1 MNLFGVQIPKI
12 LECRRFT
19 VPKEAEGD
27 TTKPRLTK
35 HFELDLDIQGNRHLT
50 LDGVEYITEP
60 GSIVFRRPG
69 QFCTSSGGYDM
80 FMLTFEWTE
89 EEVQKADYA
98 RNSPKIYNRTII
110 PEDILPLPHV
120 FMPEHGAELLAI
132 YKRLSV
138 IYRQPS
144 RQSITDLQLSKLL
157 FLVCSDA
164 ASYELRRSEEDTPT
178 DRILSYINTHY
189 MENITLEDL
198 ANHVHLSR
206 HYLVHLL
213 RKETGRTPFD
223 FILAT
228 RLEQAKRLLSCTSL
242 SVADIAEQCGFESSS
257 YFCRRFRMAY
267 GITPRTLR
275 EKKSTDS
282 E

>member
-50 LDGVEYITEP
+50 LDGIEYITEP